1 MSDGIEKR
9 LAIQSWCFRRM
20 KTNADVISALRS
32 CGASAVE
39 LSNVHVNPLAADYAQ
54 AIKEYANAGIAI
66 ASFGVQRFDADAQKG
81 RKTFEFARAA
91 GIKVI
96 NSTFGPGGLEMT
108 EKLCKEFGIKVML
121 HNHGRH
127 DVYGSVYAIEDLFKR
142 SSENVGLCLDTAWML
157 DSGDDP
163 LEVAK
168 RFRQRLYGLHIKDF
182 VFDRAGRPHDCIVG
196 TGNLNLNGLAA
207 FLKETR
213 YDGML
218 TLEYEGD
225 ENNPVPAT
233 KQCVQAVKA
242 AFSK

>member
-20 KTNADVISALRS
+20 KTNAEVISALRT
-32 CGASAVE
+32 CGVSAVE
-39 LSNVHVNPLAADYAQ
+39 LSSAHVNPLAADYPQ
-54 AIKEYANAGIAI
+54 ALKEYADAGIAI
-66 ASFGVQRFDADAQKG
+66 ASAGVQRFDADAQKG
-81 RKTFEFARAA
+81 RKAFEFGRAA
-91 GIKVI
+91 GIKVL
-96 NSTFGPGGLEMT
+96 NSTFAPGGLEVA

-127 DVYGSVYAIEDLFKR
+127 DFYGPVHVIEDLLKR
-142 SSENVGLCLDTAWML
+142 SSENIGLCLDTAWML
-157 DSGDDP
+157 DSGFDP

-196 TGNLNLNGLAA
+196 TGNLNLNGLVA

-213 YDGML
+213 YDGVL
-218 TLEYEGD
+218 TLEFEGD

-233 KQCVQAVKA
+233 KQCVEAIKA